1 MKFGFDGRLRQI
13 NYIQTNAPLGN
24 FSFSN
29 TGSSQAT
36 STDTSTFGGDGMASF
51 LMGQMSN
58 GGYEIQF
65 RPAMENYQYAW
76 FAQDN
81 WKATP
86 NLTVNF
92 GLRYELSMPRTERH
106 NRQNW
111 FDPNAIN
118 PLNGGS
124 ITYQDPLT

>member
-1 MKFGFDGRLRQI
+1 
-13 NYIQTNAPLGN
+13 
-24 FSFSN
+24 
-29 TGSSQAT
+29 
-36 STDTSTFGGDGMASF
+36 
-51 LMGQMSN
+51 
-58 GGYEIQF
+58 
-65 RPAMENYQYAW
+65 MENYQYAW

-92 GLRYELSMPRTERH
+92 GLRYELSLPRTERH

-124 ITYQDPLT
+124 ITYQDPLPKRRDSHALRRRTLHRTRITGRTGTTDYREYPASLWLFLQVRRQDGDAGRLWYLLWP